1 VEKLFLTGKAKDIL
15 NHTSKWTQFLAI
27 LGFIGTAIGLLSI
40 AIFVSISDSYVVL
53 ISLPIFAIL
62 ITTLVAA
69 VFLNNF
75 SNEARDA
82 LRNDDPKLLELSL
95 GNLNATFKTY
105 GIFGIVAAVMSLIG
119 TGIAITHGHWF

>member
-1 VEKLFLTGKAKDIL
+1 
-15 NHTSKWTQFLAI
+15 
-27 LGFIGTAIGLLSI
+27 
-40 AIFVSISDSYVVL
+40 VSISDSYVVL
-53 ISLPIFAIL
+53 ICLPIFAIL

-82 LRNDDPKLLELSL
+82 LRNNDPKLLELSL